1 MDDLPLPQEADRI
14 AYLGVFDKAE
24 DIVVCR
30 AGFLLWCDLVKT
42 TYQKYEEEQINRP
55 TPNSSN
61 LRTYAHIK
69 TFDNG
74 LPILRKDT
82 A

>member
-30 AGFLLWCDLVKT
+30 AGFLLWGDLVKT
-42 TYQKYEEEQINRP
+42 TYKNTRKNR
-55 TPNSSN
+55 
-61 LRTYAHIK
+61 
-69 TFDNG
+69 
-74 LPILRKDT
+74 
-82 A
+82 